1 MKKIARVTG
10 LVALAMLAAC
20 GTDDDGPV
28 RPGSGNGVTVTGEVT
43 NIQNEIAVDGGITLD
58 VDVVDDGTN
67 RLIFVGLF
75 TLPPPNDEVLRLYDL
90 VRRVE
95 IGDMV
100 RAEGVRRDDGVI
112 LEKLWILDGS
122 P

>member
-1 MKKIARVTG
+1 MKQMIRISG
-10 LVALAMLAAC
+10 LVVLAMLAAC
-20 GTDDDGPV
+20 GTDENDPA
-28 RPGSGNGVTVTGEVT
+28 RPGSTNGVTVTGEVA

-58 VDVVDDGTN
+58 VDLVDDGTD

-75 TLPPPNDEVLRLYDL
+75 TVPPPSDEDMRLYDL

-95 IGDMV
+95 IGDVV
-100 RAEGVRRDDGVI
+100 RAEGVRRDYGVI